1 VAEKTQSAEHEP
13 EQHRRQQAPEPPAFA
28 EIADAYGDAAVYLQ
42 GMRGAPGDPGDHN
55 LSLLRDRR
63 LPVFQRQ
70 AIASGIEYTH
80 GNQHLGRLIARLDSG
95 RSGPVVQR
103 SGPDSTPAPAPGAAA
118 GGAGPVGVIAAAEA
132 LKARAQEILKNTYGF
147 IKPIIPTPI
156 QVVDEPTLRVKF
168 DEMQVRKGTN
178 NARTGEP
185 WKMGDSLLVFQRLDG
200 FADRDNNV
208 IYVPDSPGGSGDSQ
222 IPTVVHE
229 MLHTNAAGDWQST
242 VGFAIDEGETEN
254 LALKACT
261 AHHVA
266 MTPTYASQRGLVG
279 QLVPVVGEGT
289 LEQAYFSGGAILI
302 SAFNAVRGEGKWD
315 QLKKAMA
322 EGDREKVDKILTAP
336 RQSDW
341 AKEKTQIILGIIDS
355 WWVTDEDVA
364 RIVAICGT
372 ASPEDLRSI
381 AAAVG
386 PEVSRL
392 INEGQRARIR
402 FALGG

>member
-1 VAEKTQSAEHEP
+1 
-13 EQHRRQQAPEPPAFA
+13 
-28 EIADAYGDAAVYLQ
+28 
-42 GMRGAPGDPGDHN
+42 MRGAPGEPGDQN
-55 LSLLRDRR
+55 VALLGDHR
-63 LPVFQRQ
+63 LPAPQRR
-70 AIASGIEYTH
+70 AIATSIERVH

-95 RSGPVVQR
+95 RASALVQR
-103 SGPDSTPAPAPGAAA
+103 NGPGPAPAPAAAPGTAA
-118 GGAGPVGVIAAAEA
+118 GGGGPVGVIAAAEA
-132 LKARAQEILKNTYGF
+132 IKARAQEILKNTYGF
-147 IKPIIPTPI
+147 IKPIIPTPV

-208 IYVPDSPGGSGDSQ
+208 IYVPDSPGGSGEGQ
-222 IPTVVHE
+222 LPTVVHE

-261 AHHVA
+261 AHHVS

-279 QLVPVVGEGT
+279 QLVPIVGEDT
-289 LEQAYFSGGAILI
+289 LQQAYFSGGAVLI

-315 QLKKAMA
+315 QLKAAMG
-322 EGDREKVDKILTAP
+322 EGDREKVDRILKAP
-336 RQSDW
+336 RESDW
-341 AKEKTQIILGIIDS
+341 AREKIRIILGIIDS
-355 WWVTDEDVA
+355 WWVTDEDVG

-372 ASPEDLRSI
+372 ASPEDLRAI
-381 AAAVG
+381 ASTVG

>member
-1 VAEKTQSAEHEP
+1 MAEKTQSTEREP
-13 EQHRRQQAPEPPAFA
+13 EQRKRQQTPEPPAFA
-28 EIADAYGDAAVYLQ
+28 EVFETSGETDLCATAL
-42 GMRGAPGDPGDHN
+42 RGAPGEPGDHN
-55 LSLLRDRR
+55 LSLLGDRR
-63 LPVFQRQ
+63 LPVLQRQ
-70 AIASGIEYTH
+70 AIARSLEHAH
-80 GNQHLGRLIARLDSG
+80 GNRHLGRLIARLDSR
-95 RSGPVVQR
+95 RSSAFVQR
-103 SGPDSTPAPAPGAAA
+103 NGPTPAPAPAPGAAA
-118 GGAGPVGVIAAAEA
+118 GGGAPVGVMAAAEA

-147 IKPIIPTPI
+147 IKPIIPTPV
-156 QVVDEPTLRVKF
+156 QVVDEATLRVKF

-178 NARTGEP
+178 NTRTGEP

-200 FADRDNNV
+200 FADRDNNT
-208 IYVPDSPGGSGDSQ
+208 IYVPDAAGGSGAGQ
-222 IPTVVHE
+222 LPTVVHE
-229 MLHTNAAGDWQST
+229 MLHTNAAGDWAST

-261 AHHVA
+261 GQHVP
-266 MTPTYASQRGLVG
+266 MTPTYGSQRALVA

-289 LEQAYFSGGAILI
+289 LEQAYFSGGAGLI
-302 SAFNAVRGEGKWD
+302 SAFDAVRGEGKWAD
-315 QLKKAMA
+315 LKKAMG
-322 EGDREKVDKILTAP
+322 EGDREKVDRILRAP

-355 WWVTDEDVA
+355 WWVTDEDVS
-364 RIVAICGT
+364 RIVAICHT

-402 FALGG
+402 MALGG